1 MSRFRISTRKIL
13 AWAAFCASPVLVFL
27 FIAAHGDARPQGSGQ
42 GSITTLTWLGTTS
55 FPAQGEFATQE
66 SGLEVR
72 TTPGVDRQIPR
83 SSLVVHVAAA
93 GVPQPAGNGVVVD
106 QPGGGFLGI
115 THRDQRR
122 AGTGSYA
129 NTQFSLE
136 PPDQGLCVGNGFVV
150 ETVNDALRVFSTS
163 GTPLT
168 ATTALNEFFKLKPAI
183 QRGPPAVFGDF
194 VADPRCY
201 FDSASNRFFI
211 TALQIDQ
218 NATTGAFG
226 PRSHVFI
233 AVSQGPDPT
242 QAFNIFSLDVTDDGN
257 NGTPRHRNCPC
268 VGDQPLIGA
277 DANGFHVS
285 TNEFP
290 LFVNGF
296 NGAQIYAISKKG
308 LEAPSPSPT
317 FVHIDASQA
326 LVPFGGLSFSIQ
338 PASSPAGIFATT
350 SSGTEYFLSSLDFNG
365 TLDDRIAV
373 WALTNT
379 ASLDAVPAVKLQDV
393 VISSEV
399 YGQPP
404 NAQQRPGATPLGD
417 AVHEPLE
424 VIASNDDRM
433 NQTVF
438 ADGLLWSG
446 VNTVVKTPNG
456 PTRTGLAFFVV
467 APSVTG
473 GTLSATIANQGYV
486 AVNQENVLYPSIA
499 VSPAGEGVIS
509 ITLVG
514 PDFFPSAAYAKV
526 RASGAPGEVHISGPG
541 AGPEDGFSGY
551 ERFGGADVARWGD
564 YTAAVVDADG
574 TIWVAT
580 EFIPAAPR
588 TVLANWGTFVTH
600 VTP

>member
-1 MSRFRISTRKIL
+1 M
-13 AWAAFCASPVLVFL
+13 
-27 FIAAHGDARPQGSGQ
+27 
-42 GSITTLTWLGTTS
+42 TLTWLGTTS
-55 FPAQGEFATQE
+55 LPAQGESTIQE

-93 GVPQPAGNGVVVD
+93 GVPQPAGNAVVVD
-106 QPGGGFLGI
+106 QPGGGFMGI

-122 AGTGSYA
+122 AGTGSYV

-168 ATTALNEFFKLKPAI
+168 DTTPLNEFFKLKPAI

-194 VADPRCY
+194 VSDPRCY
-201 FDSASNRFFI
+201 FDSATNRFFI
-211 TALQIDQ
+211 TALQIDL

-226 PRSHVFI
+226 PRSRVFI
-233 AVSQGPDPT
+233 VVSQASDPT
-242 QAFNIFSLDVTDDGN
+242 KAFNIFSLDVTDDGK
-257 NGTPRHRNCPC
+257 NGTPSHPNCPC
-268 VGDQPLIGA
+268 FGDQPLIGA
-277 DANGFHVS
+277 DANGFYVS

-308 LEAPSPSPT
+308 LEAPSPSPM

-338 PASSPAGIFATT
+338 PASSPAGIFETARG
-350 SSGTEYFLSSLDFNG
+350 GTEYLLSSLDFNG

-379 ASLDAVPAVKLQDV
+379 ASLDAAVPAVTLQDV

-404 NAQQRPGATPLGD
+404 NAQQQGGATLLGD
-417 AVHEPLE
+417 SVHEPLE
-424 VIASNDDRM
+424 LVASNDDRM

-467 APSVTG
+467 SPSLSG
-473 GTLSATIANQGYV
+473 GRLSATIANQGYV
-486 AVNQENVLYPSIA
+486 AVNQENVLFPSIG
-499 VSPAGEGVIS
+499 VNPAGEGVIS
-509 ITLVG
+509 FTLVG
-514 PDFFPSAAYAKV
+514 PDSFPSAAYAKV
-526 RASGAPGEVHISGPG
+526 RASGAAAEVHISGPG

-551 ERFGGADVARWGD
+551 EEFGGADVARWGD
-564 YTAAVVDADG
+564 YSAAVADESG
-574 TIWVAT
+574 NIWLAT
-580 EFIPAAPR
+580 EYIPSSKR
-588 TVLANWGTFVTH
+588 TVLANWGTFVTR
-600 VTP
+600 VAP